1 MRSAI
6 ELAAAV
12 RARKLSAQEAVAA
25 ALAAIGRHDG
35 RINSFVHVDAAQA
48 LAAARA
54 VDDAIARGDDPGPL
68 AGVPFGAKDNE
79 IVKGMPTRQGSL
91 LLKDAAPET
100 TDAVHITR
108 LRAAGAI
115 PIGKVAMSEF
125 GLDGV
130 THTIAHGTTRNPW
143 KLERTPAGSSGGSS
157 AAVAG
162 GLVPFCTGSDGF
174 GSIRC
179 PAGFTG
185 LVGLKPSLGRIPRA
199 DGFKDTA
206 TFGALTMTV
215 ADTAHFLDVVAG
227 PHDRDRMSL
236 PASSVSYERAI
247 ETLDLTGRRAA
258 FSADMG
264 FAPVTDEMRAIC
276 EGAVQRMCK
285 TAGIEL
291 EPKPFTVT
299 NAYIEWNALAARILR
314 AQFEAAGFWP
324 DPERRI
330 SPGPRSFIERFGTL
344 SAHDEI
350 ACLNVLKTLERE
362 VAALFERVDF
372 LITPTACCE
381 AYAAEG
387 PLPEVIE
394 GRDAGRTNAE
404 PYTSIGS
411 VCWNPSVSVPA
422 GLTRAGLPA
431 GLLIN
436 GPRHRDDMALRL
448 ARLWECEAPW
458 PRVAPGYDRD

>member
-1 MRSAI
+1 MKSAI
-6 ELAAAV
+6 ELAAAI
-12 RARKLSAQEAVAA
+12 RARKLSAKDAVASA
-25 ALAAIGRHDG
+25 FAAIEKHDG
-35 RINSFVHVDAAQA
+35 RINAFVHLDPGQA
-48 LAAARA
+48 FAAAHA
-54 VDDAIARGDDPGPL
+54 VDTAIARGDDPGPF

-79 IVKGMPTRQGSL
+79 VVKGMPTRQGSL

-100 TDAVHITR
+100 TDAIHITR
-108 LRAAGAI
+108 LRNAGAI

-143 KLERTPAGSSGGSS
+143 KLDRTPAGSSGGSS

-162 GLVPFCTGSDGF
+162 ALVPFCTGSDGF

-185 LVGLKPSLGRIPRA
+185 TVGLKPSLGRIPRA
-199 DGFKDTA
+199 DGFRDTS
-206 TFGALTMTV
+206 TFGALTTTV
-215 ADTAHFLDVVAG
+215 ADTARFLDAVAG
-227 PHDRDRMSL
+227 PSDRDRMSL
-236 PASSVSYERAI
+236 PATDTNYERAI
-247 ETLDLTGRRAA
+247 ETLDVKGMRAA

-276 EGAVQRMCK
+276 EDAAKRLCK
-285 TAGIEL
+285 AAGITL
-291 EPKPFTVT
+291 EPEPFTVT
-299 NAYIEWNALAARILR
+299 NTYIEWNALAARLLR
-314 AQFEAAGFWP
+314 AQFEAAKFWP
-324 DPERRI
+324 DPDRRI

-344 SAHDEI
+344 SAETEI
-350 ACLNVLKTLERE
+350 AYINVLKTLERE
-362 VAALFERVDF
+362 VAALFTRVDF

-394 GRDAGRTNAE
+394 GRDASRTNGE
-404 PYTSIGS
+404 PYTAIGS
-411 VCWNPSVSVPA
+411 VCWNPSISVPA
-422 GLTRAGLPA
+422 ATTRAGLPA

-436 GPRHRDDMALRL
+436 GPRHRDDLVLRL
-448 ARLWECEAPW
+448 ARIWEREAPW

>member
-1 MRSAI
+1 MKSAI
-6 ELAAAV
+6 ELAAAI
-12 RARKLSAQEAVAA
+12 RSRKLSAKEAVAS
-25 ALAAIGRHDG
+25 ALAAIEKHDG
-35 RINSFVHVDAAQA
+35 RINAFVHIDPGQAFAAAHAIDAA
-48 LAAARA
+48 
-54 VDDAIARGDDPGPL
+54 IERGEDPGRF

-91 LLKDAAPET
+91 LLKDALPET
-100 TDAVHITR
+100 TDAIHIRR

-130 THTIAHGTTRNPW
+130 THTVAHGTTRNPW

-199 DGFKDTA
+199 DGFRDTS
-206 TFGALTMTV
+206 TFGALTTTV
-215 ADTAHFLDVVAG
+215 ADTARFLDIVAG

-236 PASSVSYERAI
+236 PAAETNYEQEI
-247 ETLDLTGRRAA
+247 ETLDIKGRRAA

-264 FAPVTDEMRAIC
+264 FAPVTDEMRTIC
-276 EGAVQRMCK
+276 ETQARRMCEA
-285 TAGIEL
+285 AGVEL
-291 EPKPFTVT
+291 EAKPFTVT
-299 NAYIEWNALAARILR
+299 NTYIEWNALAARTLR

-324 DPERRI
+324 DPDRRI
-330 SPGPRSFIERFGTL
+330 SPGPRLFIERFGTL

-350 ACLNVLKTLERE
+350 AHVNVLKTLERE
-362 VAALFERVDF
+362 VAALFERVEF
-372 LITPTACCE
+372 LMTPTACCE
-381 AYAAEG
+381 AYAAEW
-387 PLPEVIE
+387 PVPEVIE
-394 GRDAGRTNAE
+394 GRDASRTNAE
-404 PYTSIGS
+404 PYTAIGS
-411 VCWNPSVSVPA
+411 VCWNPSISVPA

-436 GPRHRDDMALRL
+436 GPRHRDDLVLRF
-448 ARLWECEAPW
+448 ARLWERESAW
-458 PRVAPGYDRD
+458 PRVAPGYDRE

>member
-1 MRSAI
+1 MKSAI
-6 ELAAAV
+6 ELAAAI
-12 RARKLSAQEAVAA
+12 RARKLSAKDAVASA
-25 ALAAIGRHDG
+25 FAAIEKHDG
-35 RINSFVHVDAAQA
+35 RINAFVHLDPGQA
-48 LAAARA
+48 FAAAHA
-54 VDDAIARGDDPGPL
+54 VDTAIARGNDPGPF

-79 IVKGMPTRQGSL
+79 VVKGMPTRQGSL

-100 TDAVHITR
+100 TDAIHITR
-108 LRAAGAI
+108 LRNAGAI

-143 KLERTPAGSSGGSS
+143 KLDRTPAGSSGGSS

-162 GLVPFCTGSDGF
+162 ALVPFCTGSDGF

-185 LVGLKPSLGRIPRA
+185 TVGLKPSLGRIPRA
-199 DGFKDTA
+199 DGFRDTS
-206 TFGALTMTV
+206 TFGALTTTV
-215 ADTAHFLDVVAG
+215 ADTARFLDAVAG
-227 PHDRDRMSL
+227 PSDRDRMSL
-236 PASSVSYERAI
+236 PATDTNYERAI
-247 ETLDLTGRRAA
+247 ETLDVKGMRAA

-276 EGAVQRMCK
+276 EDAAKRLCK
-285 TAGIEL
+285 AAGITL
-291 EPKPFTVT
+291 EAEPFTVT
-299 NAYIEWNALAARILR
+299 NTYIEWNALAARLLR
-314 AQFEAAGFWP
+314 AQFEAAKFWP
-324 DPERRI
+324 DPDRRI

-344 SAHDEI
+344 SAETEI
-350 ACLNVLKTLERE
+350 AYINVLKTLERE
-362 VAALFERVDF
+362 VAALFTRVDF
-372 LITPTACCE
+372 LIMPTACCE

-394 GRDAGRTNAE
+394 GRDASRTNGE
-404 PYTSIGS
+404 PYTAIGS
-411 VCWNPSVSVPA
+411 VCWNPSISVPA
-422 GLTRAGLPA
+422 ATTRAGLPA

-436 GPRHRDDMALRL
+436 GPRHRDDLVLRL
-448 ARLWECEAPW
+448 ARIWEREAPW

>member
-1 MRSAI
+1 MKSAI
-6 ELAAAV
+6 ELAAAI
-12 RARKLSAQEAVAA
+12 RTRKLSAKEAVAA
-25 ALAAIGRHDG
+25 AIAAIEKHDG
-35 RINSFVHVDAAQA
+35 RINAFVHIDPDQA
-48 LAAARA
+48 FAAANA
-54 VDDAIARGDDPGPL
+54 IDAAIARGDDPGL
-68 AGVPFGAKDNE
+68 FAGVPFGAKDNE
-79 IVKGMPTRQGSL
+79 NVKGMPTRQGSL

-100 TDAVHITR
+100 TDAIHIAR

-143 KLERTPAGSSGGSS
+143 KVDRTPAGSSGGSS

-185 LVGLKPSLGRIPRA
+185 LVGLKASLGRIPRA

-215 ADTAHFLDVVAG
+215 ADTARFLDVVAG
-227 PHDRDRMSL
+227 PSDRDRMSL
-236 PASSVSYERAI
+236 PAVGAHYEQAI
-247 ETLDLTGRRAA
+247 ETLDLKGRRAA

-276 EGAVQRMCK
+276 DDAARRMCK
-285 TAGIEL
+285 AAGVEL
-291 EPKPFTVT
+291 EPEPFNVT
-299 NAYIEWNALAARILR
+299 NTYIEWNALAARILR

-324 DPERRI
+324 DPDRRI
-330 SPGPRSFIERFGTL
+330 SPGPRSFIDRFGTL

-350 ACLNVLKTLERE
+350 AYLNVLKTLERE
-362 VAALFERVDF
+362 VAALFARVDF

-387 PLPEVIE
+387 PLPEIIE
-394 GRDAGRTNAE
+394 GRDASRTNAE

-436 GPRHRDDMALRL
+436 GPRHRDDMVLRF
-448 ARLWECEAPW
+448 ARLWEREAAW
-458 PRVAPGYDRD
+458 PRVAPGYDRE